1 MRASTAEFKR
11 VFGVVARVANNRHK
25 EILTNVHLSAA
36 GGKATLTASD
46 GEVYLQ
52 AKVDVEGDLRT
63 LLPVSKVH
71 SVLNECKG
79 DEIEFNIDDGK
90 HVKVQCGRA
99 RFQFGASSPDEF
111 PVTMPCPDA
120 AVQVKAGALLFAIRA
135 TEFACDESSAR
146 YQLGGVAFDLGRGSL
161 ECVATDGHRLS
172 AFELACE
179 GNAQIGVY
187 IVPARALRVLVS
199 MLGLAGESDDVTLR
213 FSETEL
219 RADMGDCAFSTHL
232 IEGKFPNWRQVLP
245 SVTDAKEVILDV
257 EEMFSGIRQAAIAAD
272 KESRS
277 VEFAFDAGKVSVSSK
292 TESGESNV
300 EVPIQY
306 DYEPVAV
313 NVNHVYLADFFK
325 ALPAKSQ
332 STMYVKDGNVPV
344 MLAFSSLYRYVVMP
358 MARS

>member
-1 MRASTAEFKR
+1 MRANTAEFKK

-25 EILTNVHLSAA
+25 EVLTNVHLSAT
-36 GGKATLTASD
+36 GERATLTASD

-63 LLPVSKVH
+63 LLPVSKVQ

-79 DEIEFNIDDGK
+79 EDIEFNIDDSK

-99 RFQFGASSPDEF
+99 RFQFGASNPDEF
-111 PVTMPCPDA
+111 PVVMPNPDSK
-120 AVQVKAGALLFAIRA
+120 VEVKAGALLFAIRA

-146 YQLGGVAFDLGRGSL
+146 FQLGGVAFDLGKGSL
-161 ECVATDGHRLS
+161 ECVATDGRRLS

-179 GNAQIGVY
+179 GDGKEGVY

-199 MLGLAGESDDVTLR
+199 MLGLVAESGDVTLR
-213 FSETEL
+213 FSETEM
-219 RADMGDCAFSTHL
+219 RADVGDCSFSTRL

-245 SVTDAKEVILDV
+245 SMTDAKEVILDV
-257 EEMFSGIRQAAIAAD
+257 EEMFSGLRQAAIAAD

-277 VEFAFDAGKVSVSSK
+277 VEFAFEAGKVSVSSR
-292 TESGESNV
+292 TEIGESNV

-306 DYEPVAV
+306 DYDPVSV
-313 NVNHVYLADFFK
+313 NVNHVYMADFFK

-358 MARS
+358 MAKN